1 MTGANELLI
10 EKEEVDMIK
19 DAYFGGLKNSAD
31 ERRKRM
37 AIKPSDKYK

>member
-1 MTGANELLI
+1 MAGTTELLI
-10 EKEEVDMIK
+10 ERQEVDMIK